1 MLSLTERS
9 KNLMP
14 KSKKIKIFNDD
25 KFDKKKKNIFKA
37 AQKINERVTGLD
49 GNNPTGQPLNSSGVF
64 GSSTYEPV
72 VKYNFSPEDKVIN
85 NGNAYITFGKDRPS
99 GKASGF
105 GGQGAT
111 GANAIDIVVGRL
123 SSAPKPDGA
132 IVDNSFSSDA
142 ARVYIS
148 QLTNIDFNFGIDP
161 GKSGYMEGRS
171 GIGIKADGVRVIGR
185 EGVKI
190 VTGRSNNATGF
201 AMKGETNSLGGKVS
215 QPAPLIELIA
225 GNNTEPTFE
234 VGGLF
239 NGAGRIDKIQGV
251 AMGQNTVEALKDL
264 SELMTNMLSLVKIKF
279 NAQFGLN
286 AALTLIASLPE
297 PLAGPAA
304 AAAFAVYNGNHLK
317 SNYDMYQ
324 LFIDKALWDVNYLQP
339 YGKRYIESRNVK
351 TT

>member
-1 MLSLTERS
+1 MPRS
-9 KNLMP
+9 K
-14 KSKKIKIFNDD
+14 KEKIFNE
-25 KFDKKKKNIFKA
+25 KSLKGNKKKVFEQIKSLAKS
-37 AQKINERVTGLD
+37 TLD
-49 GNNPTGQPLNSSGVF
+49 IEP
-64 GSSTYEPV
+64 GSSSDKRQSFNTSGIFGGDVYEPKV
-72 VKYNFSPEDKVIN
+72 RYNFTPTDKVLQ
-85 NGNAYITFGKDRPS
+85 NGNAFITFGKDRPS

-123 SSAPKPDGA
+123 SSAKKPDDVIA
-132 IVDNSFSSDA
+132 DNSFTADA
-142 ARVYIS
+142 ARIYIS
-148 QLTNIDFNFGIDP
+148 QLTNIDFNFGIDA
-161 GKSGYMEGRS
+161 GKSGLMEARS

-190 VTGRSNNATGF
+190 VTGRANNANGF
-201 AMKGETNSLGGKVS
+201 GMKGETNSLGGKVA

-225 GNNTEPTFE
+225 GNNTEPAYIP
-234 VGGLF
+234 GGQFL
-239 NGAGRIDKIQGV
+239 GIERIDRIQGV
-251 AMGQNTVEALKDL
+251 AMGQNTTEALKDL
-264 SELMTNMLSLVKIKF
+264 SDLMTNMLSLLKVKA

-304 AAAFAVYNGNHLK
+304 AAAFAVYNGKHLK

-324 LFIDKALWDVNYLQP
+324 LFIDKALWEVNYLQP
-339 YGKRYIESRNVK
+339 FGNRYIESRNVK

>member
-1 MLSLTERS
+1 
-9 KNLMP
+9 MP
-14 KSKKIKIFNDD
+14 QSKKIKLFN
-25 KFDKKKKNIFKA
+25 KEKLSSQNKKRFDEIKA
-37 AQKINERVTGLD
+37 LAERTQSNRQTGAQNF
-49 GNNPTGQPLNSSGVF
+49 PTTGVF
-64 GSSTYEPV
+64 GERTAGPKI
-72 VKYNFSPEDKVIN
+72 KYNFAPSDKVIE

-99 GKASGF
+99 GKASGL

-123 SSAPKPDGA
+123 SSAKSPDGVIA
-132 IVDNSFSSDA
+132 DNSFTADA
-142 ARVYIS
+142 ARIYIS
-148 QLTNIDFNFGIDP
+148 QLTNIDFNFGIDE
-161 GKSGYMEGRS
+161 GKSGLMEARS

-201 AMKGETNSLGGKVS
+201 GMKGETNSLGGKVA

-225 GNNTEPTFE
+225 GNNTEPSYIP
-234 VGGLF
+234 GGQFL
-239 NGAGRIDKIQGV
+239 GIERIDKLQGV
-251 AMGQNTVEALKDL
+251 AMGQNTTEALKDL
-264 SELMTNMLSLVKIKF
+264 SDLMTNMLSLLKVKA

-304 AAAFAVYNGNHLK
+304 AAAFAVYNGKHLK

-324 LFIDKALWDVNYLQP
+324 LFIDKALWEVNYLQP
-339 YGKRYIESRNVK
+339 FGNRYIESRNVK

>member
-1 MLSLTERS
+1 
-9 KNLMP
+9 MP
-14 KSKKIKIFNDD
+14 SSKKIKIFNKEKLSPENKKRSEDLQSLAEETQSNKKVRRLNIPFTGIFGD
-25 KFDKKKKNIFKA
+25 KVTEP
-37 AQKINERVTGLD
+37 KI
-49 GNNPTGQPLNSSGVF
+49 
-64 GSSTYEPV
+64 
-72 VKYNFSPEDKVIN
+72 KYNFAPSDKIIE
-85 NGNAYITFGKDRPS
+85 NGNAFITFGKDRPS

-123 SSAPKPDGA
+123 SSAKAPDGTIA
-132 IVDNSFSSDA
+132 DNSFSADA
-142 ARVYIS
+142 ARIYIS

-161 GKSGYMEGRS
+161 GKSGLMEGRS
-171 GIGIKADGVRVIGR
+171 AIGIKADGVRLIGR

-201 AMKGETNSLGGKVS
+201 GMKGETNSLGGKIA

-225 GNNTEPTFE
+225 GNDTEPQFE
-234 VGGLF
+234 IGGLF
-239 NGAGRIDKIQGV
+239 NSGERIDKLQGV
-251 AMGQNTVEALKDL
+251 AMGQNTTEALKEL
-264 SELMTNMLSLVKIKF
+264 SDLMTNMLSLLKIKS

-286 AALTLIASLPE
+286 AAMSIIASLPE
-297 PLAGPAA
+297 GLAGPAA
-304 AAAFAVYNGNHLK
+304 AAAFAVYNGKHLK

-324 LFIDKALWDVNYLQP
+324 LFIDKAIWEVNYLQP

>member
-1 MLSLTERS
+1 
-9 KNLMP
+9 MP
-14 KSKKIKIFNDD
+14 SSKKIKIFNDD
-25 KFDKKKKNIFKA
+25 KLDKSKKRIFKR
-37 AQKINERVTGLD
+37 AQELNESVLGLD
-49 GNNPTGQPLNSSGVF
+49 GSNPTAQPLNTSGVF
-64 GSSTYEPV
+64 GGETYEPKV
-72 VKYNFSPEDKVIN
+72 RFNFAPSEKGID
-85 NGNAYITFGKDRPS
+85 NGNAYITLGKDRPS
-99 GKASGF
+99 GKASGL

-123 SSAPKPDGA
+123 SSALTPDGTYA
-132 IVDNSFSSDA
+132 DNSFSADA

-201 AMKGETNSLGGKVS
+201 GMKGETNSLGGKIS

-234 VGGLF
+234 IGGLF
-239 NGAGRIDKIQGV
+239 NGATRIDKIQGV
-251 AMGQNTVEALKDL
+251 AMGQNTTEALRGL
-264 SELMTNMLSLVKIKF
+264 SDLMTDMLSLVKIKF
-279 NAQFGLN
+279 NAQFGFN
-286 AALTLIASLPE
+286 TALSLAASLPA
-297 PLAGPAA
+297 PLAGPATA
-304 AAAFAVYNGNHLK
+304 AAYAVYNGAHLK
-317 SNYDMYQ
+317 SNYNMYQ
-324 LFIDKALWDVNYLQP
+324 LFIDKAVWDVNYLQP

>member
-1 MLSLTERS
+1 
-9 KNLMP
+9 MP
-14 KSKKIKIFNDD
+14 KSKKIKLFNKDKLTKENKKHFENLKALAEKTERNRDNAAKNLPTTGVFND
-25 KFDKKKKNIFKA
+25 K
-37 AQKINERVTGLD
+37 V
-49 GNNPTGQPLNSSGVF
+49 
-64 GSSTYEPV
+64 YEPRV
-72 VKYNFSPEDKVIN
+72 RYNFAPSETGID
-85 NGNAYITFGKDRPS
+85 NGNAYVTLGKDRPS
-99 GKASGF
+99 GKGSGL

-123 SSAPKPDGA
+123 SSALSPDGTY
-132 IVDNSFSSDA
+132 VDNAFSADA

-201 AMKGETNSLGGKVS
+201 GLKGEPNSLGGKVA

-234 VGGLF
+234 IGGLYN
-239 NGAGRIDKIQGV
+239 NGERIDKLQGI

-264 SELMTNMLSLVKIKF
+264 SDLMTNMLSLLKIKF

-286 AALTLIASLPE
+286 TALTLIASLPE

-304 AAAFAVYNGNHLK
+304 AAAFAVYNGKHLK

-339 YGKRYIESRNVK
+339 FGKRYIESRNVK